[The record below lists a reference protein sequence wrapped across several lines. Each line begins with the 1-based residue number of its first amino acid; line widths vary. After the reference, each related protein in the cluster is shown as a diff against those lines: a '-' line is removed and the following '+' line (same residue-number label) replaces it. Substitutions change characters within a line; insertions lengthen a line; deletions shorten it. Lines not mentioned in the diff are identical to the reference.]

1 MARHESPPDPYPPS
15 DPETKMSE
23 TLTGAQ
29 ALIRALE
36 LEGVDTI
43 FGVPGGAILPAYDP
57 ILDSPIRHVLARHEQ
72 GAGHMASGY
81 AHASGRVGVAMAT
94 SGPGATN
101 LITALQDAF
110 MDSIPVVAVT
120 GQVGMASIGYDAF
133 QEAHTWG
140 ISMPCTKHNYLVTEP
155 EAIADAIHEA
165 FHLASTGRPGPVLV
179 DIPKN
184 ILNATLTWRGP
195 GRLDLPG
202 YRPSVEGHPKQVK
215 AAVRLIAESERPVL
229 YLGGGVIRAN
239 AAEEALRFAELA
251 NLPAVT
257 TLMARGAI
265 PDSHPLCLGMPGMH
279 GNYTAITAMQRADLL
294 IAVGARFDDRVTG
307 DVAAF
312 APHARVIHVDVDP
325 AEIAKVRTPEIPIVG
340 DARAVLRQLIA
351 AMEKL
356 LGDGSAP
363 EREPWLETLRGW
375 QRDKPLSYTQDE
387 AGPIQQQY
395 VIEELH
401 RLTGG
406 DAVVVAGVGQHQ
418 MWASQ
423 FWRFERPR
431 TWINSGGLGT
441 MGYAVP
447 AAVGAKT
454 AVPERTV
461 WAIDGDGCFQMT
473 CQELITAS
481 VEGIPIKVAV
491 MNNQSLGMVKQWQRL
506 FYHGRYSAVDLTD
519 HTPDYVKL
527 AEAMGCAGLRA
538 DHPGEVR
545 PVLEKAM
552 AINDRPVVVEFRC
565 DPDAMVFPMVPAGGS
580 NDLVVLGPEDLAPS
594 ADDTGALA

>member
-1 MARHESPPDPYPPS
+1 
-15 DPETKMSE
+15 MSE

-506 FYHGRYSAVDLTD
+506 FYHGRYSAIDLTD